1 MGFNTILFAMNDY
14 ELANKIENLP
24 IGFDGMENVRISW
37 IDAKALLKDG
47 SSYWKNLYLF
57 VDMCTNGRENIPYYR
72 FLQEMATE
80 TGDFRYFMMILRL
93 ANDFYYGKGYDSV
106 KVVYYATV
114 DALTRGK

>member
-24 IGFDGMENVRISW
+24 IGFDGMENVKISW

-57 VDMCTNGRENIPYYR
+57 VDMCSNVGKIYR
-72 FLQEMATE
+72 IIVFYKKWQPKQA
-80 TGDFRYFMMILRL
+80 ILGVL
-93 ANDFYYGKGYDSV
+93 
-106 KVVYYATV
+106 
-114 DALTRGK
+114 